1 MLRSGAENDRNGQR
15 FVAPAGGAGGCES
28 PSRDRPM
35 SVHRCGTI
43 GIAGRPNTGK
53 SSLLNRLV
61 GEKVSIVSAKPQ
73 TTRHLVT
80 GILTRPDCQYVFV
93 DAPGQQTGARSTL
106 DRRLN
111 RRATEAAR
119 DADVALFVVEAL
131 RFTPEDRASLERIP
145 KEQRVIAAV
154 NKIDLLKSPSAL
166 IPYLDRLSK
175 SREFAA
181 IVPVSAK
188 SGKNIPALLEAL
200 REALPEAEAMY
211 PPDQLTDRDER
222 FFAAELLREKIFDE
236 MGQELPYR
244 CEVVIESF
252 KEEGRLRR
260 IEATILVERDSQK
273 PIVLGAGGE
282 RLKRM
287 ATAARKDMEKLF
299 GGKVYLG
306 TWVKVRKAWTDD
318 ARVLRQLGYE

>member
-1 MLRSGAENDRNGQR
+1 MTA
-15 FVAPAGGAGGCES
+15 
-28 PSRDRPM
+28 
-35 SVHRCGTI
+35 HRCGTI

-61 GEKVSIVSAKPQ
+61 GEKLSIVSARPQ

-93 DAPGQQTGARSTL
+93 DAPGQQSQAKSTL
-106 DRRLN
+106 HRRLN
-111 RRATEAAR
+111 RRASEAAR
-119 DADVALFVVEAL
+119 DADVALFVLEAL
-131 RFTPEDRASLERIP
+131 RFGPEDRVTLERIP
-145 KEQRVIAAV
+145 EEQKVVAVV
-154 NKIDLLKSPSAL
+154 NKIDLVKNTALL
-166 IPYLDRLSK
+166 IPFLDRLAK
-175 SREFAA
+175 TRNFEA

-188 SGKNIPALLEAL
+188 TGRNIAELLRVL
-200 REALPEAEAMY
+200 RQALPEAPAAY

-222 FFAAELLREKIFDE
+222 FFAAELLREKLFVE

-244 CEVVIESF
+244 CEVVVDSF

-260 IEATILVERDSQK
+260 IEATILVERESQK
-273 PIVLGAGGE
+273 PIVLGPRGE

-287 ATAARKDMEKLF
+287 ASAARKDMEKLF

>member
-1 MLRSGAENDRNGQR
+1 MTA
-15 FVAPAGGAGGCES
+15 
-28 PSRDRPM
+28 
-35 SVHRCGTI
+35 HRCGTI

-80 GILTRPDCQYVFV
+80 GILTRPQCQYVFV
-93 DAPGQQTGARSTL
+93 DAPGQQSEAKSTL
-106 DRRLN
+106 HRRLN
-111 RRATEAAR
+111 RRASEAAR
-119 DADVALFVVEAL
+119 DADVALFVVEAM
-131 RFTPEDRASLERIP
+131 RFGPEDRNVLEKIP
-145 KEQRVIAAV
+145 PAQRVVAAV
-154 NKIDLLKSPSAL
+154 NKIDKLKNSAEL
-166 IPYLDRLSK
+166 IPFLDRLSK
-175 SREFAA
+175 TRHFEA

-188 SGKNIPALLEAL
+188 TGRNIPELLRAL
-200 REALPEAEAMY
+200 REALPEAPAAY
-211 PPDQLTDRDER
+211 PADQLTDRDER
-222 FFAAELLREKIFDE
+222 FFAAELLREKLFVE

-244 CEVVIESF
+244 CEVVIDSF

-273 PIVLGAGGE
+273 PIVLGPRGE

-287 ATAARKDMEKLF
+287 ASAARKDMEQLF

>member
-1 MLRSGAENDRNGQR
+1 MTA
-15 FVAPAGGAGGCES
+15 
-28 PSRDRPM
+28 
-35 SVHRCGTI
+35 HRCGTI

-61 GEKVSIVSAKPQ
+61 GEKLSIVSAKPQ
-73 TTRHLVT
+73 TTRHLLT
-80 GILTRPDCQYVFV
+80 GILTRPGCQYVFV
-93 DAPGQQTGARSTL
+93 DAPGQQATAKNTL
-106 DRRLN
+106 HRRLN

-131 RFTPEDRASLERIP
+131 RFGPEDHGVLDKIP
-145 KEQRVIAAV
+145 ETQRVVVAV
-154 NKIDLLKSPSAL
+154 NKIDLLKNKALL
-166 IPYLDRLSK
+166 IPFLDRLSK
-175 SREFAA
+175 TRDFAA

-188 SGKNIPALLEAL
+188 TGRNIPELLAAL
-200 REALPEAEAMY
+200 REALPEAPAAY

-222 FFAAELLREKIFDE
+222 FFAAELLREKLFE
-236 MGQELPYR
+236 SMGQELPYR
-244 CEVVIESF
+244 CEVVIDSF
-252 KEEGRLRR
+252 REEGRLRR
-260 IEATILVERDSQK
+260 IEATILVERESQK
-273 PIVLGAGGE
+273 PIVLGARGE

-287 ATAARKDMEKLF
+287 ASAARKDMEKLF

>member
-1 MLRSGAENDRNGQR
+1 MTA
-15 FVAPAGGAGGCES
+15 
-28 PSRDRPM
+28 
-35 SVHRCGTI
+35 HRCGTI

-61 GEKVSIVSAKPQ
+61 GEKVSIVSPKPQ

-93 DAPGQQTGARSTL
+93 DAPGQQTGAKSTL
-106 DRRLN
+106 HRRLN

-119 DADVALFVVEAL
+119 DADIALFVVEAL
-131 RFTPEDRASLERIP
+131 RFTPEDRAVLERIP
-145 KEQRVIAAV
+145 KEQRVVAVV
-154 NKIDLLKSPSAL
+154 NKIDLVKKPSEL
-166 IPYLDRLSK
+166 IPFLDRLAK
-175 SREFAA
+175 SRDFAA
-181 IVPVSAK
+181 VVPVSAK
-188 SGKNIPALLEAL
+188 TGKNIPELLAAL
-200 REALPEAEAMY
+200 REALPEAPAIY

-222 FFAAELLREKIFDE
+222 FFAAELLREKIFE
-236 MGQELPYR
+236 QMGQELPYR
-244 CEVVIESF
+244 CEVVIDSF

-260 IEATILVERDSQK
+260 IEATILVERESQK

-287 ATAARKDMEKLF
+287 ASAARKDMEKLF

>member
-1 MLRSGAENDRNGQR
+1 
-15 FVAPAGGAGGCES
+15 
-28 PSRDRPM
+28 M
-35 SVHRCGTI
+35 SAHRCGTI

-61 GEKVSIVSAKPQ
+61 GQKVSIVSPKAQ
-73 TTRHLVT
+73 TTRHLIT
-80 GILTRPDCQYVFV
+80 GLLTQPDCQYIFV
-93 DAPGQQTGARSTL
+93 DAPGQQIRSSSTFQ
-106 DRRLN
+106 RRLN

-131 RFTPEDRASLERIP
+131 RFGPEDHAVLEKIPPSQRI
-145 KEQRVIAAV
+145 VAAV
-154 NKIDLLKSPSAL
+154 NKLDLVKNRSLL
-166 IPYLDRLSK
+166 IPFLDRLAK
-175 SREFAA
+175 TRDFAA
-181 IVPVSAK
+181 IVPLSAK
-188 SGKNIPALLEAL
+188 TGKNVPALLAAL
-200 REALPEAEAMY
+200 RDALPEGPAAY
-211 PPDQLTDRDER
+211 PADQLTDRDER
-222 FFAAELLREKIFDE
+222 FFAAELLREKLFEALGED
-236 MGQELPYR
+236 MPYR
-244 CEVVIESF
+244 CEVVIDSF

>member
-1 MLRSGAENDRNGQR
+1 
-15 FVAPAGGAGGCES
+15 
-28 PSRDRPM
+28 M
-35 SVHRCGTI
+35 SEHRCGTI

-61 GEKVSIVSAKPQ
+61 GEKVSIVSSKPQ

-93 DAPGQQTGARSTL
+93 DAPGQQAGAKSTL
-106 DRRLN
+106 HRRLN

-119 DADVALFVVEAL
+119 DADVALFVVQAL
-131 RFTPEDRASLERIP
+131 RFGPEDKNSLEKIP
-145 KEQRVIAAV
+145 AEQRVVAAV
-154 NKIDLLKSPSAL
+154 NKIDLVKNHSLL
-166 IPYLDRLSK
+166 IPFLERLSK
-175 SREFAA
+175 TREFAA

-188 SGKNIPALLEAL
+188 TGKNVDKLLAAL
-200 REALPEAEAMY
+200 REALPEAPAMY

-222 FFAAELLREKIFDE
+222 FFAAELLREKIFEE

-244 CEVVIESF
+244 CEVVVDSF

-260 IEATILVERDSQK
+260 IEATILVERESQK
-273 PIVLGAGGE
+273 PIVLGARGE

-306 TWVKVRKAWTDD
+306 AWVKVRKSWTDD

>member
-1 MLRSGAENDRNGQR
+1 M
-15 FVAPAGGAGGCES
+15 S
-28 PSRDRPM
+28 P
-35 SVHRCGTI
+35 HRCGTI

-53 SSLLNRLV
+53 SSLLNRIV
-61 GEKVSIVSAKPQ
+61 GEKLSIVSSKPQ

-93 DAPGQQTGARSTL
+93 DAPGQQAQAKNTL
-106 DRRLN
+106 QRRLN
-111 RRATEAAR
+111 RRASQAAR

-131 RFTPEDRASLERIP
+131 RFGPDDQMTLDKIP
-145 KEQRVIAAV
+145 AEQRIVAAV
-154 NKIDLLKSPSAL
+154 NKIDRLKNPEQL
-166 IPYLDRLSK
+166 IPFLDRLSK
-175 SREFAA
+175 TRDFAA
-181 IVPVSAK
+181 IVPLSAK
-188 SGKNIPALLEAL
+188 TGKNLPELLAAL
-200 REALPEAEAMY
+200 RSALPEGPAVY

-222 FFAAELLREKIFDE
+222 FFAAELLREKLFE
-236 MGQELPYR
+236 AMGEDMPYR
-244 CEVVIESF
+244 CEVVIDSF
-252 KEEGRLRR
+252 KEDGRLRR

-287 ATAARKDMEKLF
+287 ASAARKDMERLF

>member
-1 MLRSGAENDRNGQR
+1 MNA
-15 FVAPAGGAGGCES
+15 
-28 PSRDRPM
+28 
-35 SVHRCGTI
+35 HRCGSV
-43 GIAGRPNTGK
+43 GIAGRPNAGK

-61 GEKVSIVSAKPQ
+61 GEKVSIVSPKAQ

-93 DAPGQQTGARSTL
+93 DAPGQQLEARSTL
-106 DRRLN
+106 HRRLN

-119 DADVALFVVEAL
+119 EADVALLVVEAL
-131 RFTPEDRASLERIP
+131 RFGPEDRMALDKIP
-145 KEQRVIAAV
+145 PAQRVVAAV
-154 NKIDLLKSPSAL
+154 NKIDLVKRNALL
-166 IPYLDRLSK
+166 IPFLERLSQT
-175 SREFAA
+175 REFAA

-188 SGKNIPALLEAL
+188 TGRNVPELLRAL
-200 REALPEAEAMY
+200 REALPQAPAMY

-222 FFAAELLREKIFDE
+222 FFAAELLREKLFE
-236 MGQELPYR
+236 ELGAELPYR
-244 CEVVIESF
+244 CEVLIDSF
-252 KEEGRLRR
+252 KQEGRLRR

-273 PIVLGAGGE
+273 PIVLGPGGQ

-287 ATAARKDMEKLF
+287 ATAARKDMERMF

>member
-1 MLRSGAENDRNGQR
+1 
-15 FVAPAGGAGGCES
+15 
-28 PSRDRPM
+28 M
-35 SVHRCGTI
+35 SAHRCGTI

-188 SGKNIPALLEAL
+188 TGKNIPALLEAL
-200 REALPEAEAMY
+200 REGLPEAEAMY

-287 ATAARKDMEKLF
+287 ASAARKDMEKLF